1 MLCTATKADRPV
13 LCAQGWMSPTPVL
26 CVVIVPFAL
35 AAASYA
41 AAGDEGNV
49 TCARR
54 AVRQVLLLAA
64 GVYLMSPLLQTL
76 TSSVSRYD
84 QNKRVRGLTLVPF
97 HAPTV

>member
-1 MLCTATKADRPV
+1 
-13 LCAQGWMSPTPVL
+13 MSPAPLL
-26 CVVIVPFAL
+26 CVVIVPFVL
-35 AAASYA
+35 AAGSYA
-41 AAGDEGNV
+41 VAGHEGNV

-84 QNKRVRGLTLVPF
+84 QNIRVRVLTLVPF
-97 HAPTV
+97 HAPTI